1 MTLTLPPCGR
11 AAVVAA
17 TLVVGAGACEPAGA
31 ALLVVDGVP
40 CAEGTLP
47 ATFTGLR
54 PNVPLDHAFRVTDDR
69 DGTPGLAA
77 AFAEGSDPGLTL
89 LRAPFVA
96 DGAVVV
102 PFRAVAPGPEPVSGA
117 LVLQPAGDAD
127 ALPACTIA
135 VSASAP

>member
-1 MTLTLPPCGR
+1 MTRTVSPCCR
-11 AAVVAA
+11 AAAVAA
-17 TLVVGAGACEPAGA
+17 ALALGGGACEPAGP

-40 CAEGTLP
+40 CADGTLP

-69 DGTPGLAA
+69 DGTPVLSA
-77 AFAEGSDPGLTL
+77 AFADGSDPGLTL

-117 LVLQPAGDAD
+117 LALSPDAGNG
-127 ALPACTIA
+127 LPPCTIA
-135 VSASAP
+135 ISASAP